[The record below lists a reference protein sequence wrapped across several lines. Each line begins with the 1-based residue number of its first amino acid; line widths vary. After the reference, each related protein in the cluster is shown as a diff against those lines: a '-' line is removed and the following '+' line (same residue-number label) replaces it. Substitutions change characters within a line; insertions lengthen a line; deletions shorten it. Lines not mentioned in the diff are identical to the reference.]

1 MADSKTTKNQELIPI
16 EDLAKR
22 MTGFS
27 TNYFLVD
34 VHRDKESFYALWP
47 EIIHKTPSKD
57 FFYTIPEEYLICF
70 CGIILN
76 LIMDGELEKSQEL
89 LEALPQEGHFPF
101 YKMGLVLVH
110 PKVTYRQFIDI
121 LKYLK
126 KINFQIKN
134 VVLTASRPSILN
146 GFNDFSRIG
155 PFLKNK
161 KEEFIDY
168 LSHLYDKAICP
179 AIYDLCL
186 AEWLYL
192 QNKLIDAEVI
202 VSRLFDEFNKAWEH
216 RLYYVAAALQS
227 KILIALGKTIQPDA
241 YIKDIRK
248 SIKELGHAEFSY
260 NIGAAEIL
268 CAMYTGNTKAIQ
280 SWLENGAPDEYSD
293 FNMLDTFRYM
303 IKIRSYI
310 IVKNHAAAIALVE
323 KLRPLLEAGK
333 RWMDLCEL
341 DLLNAIALFRADK
354 KEVAFK
360 ALSRSLKIVHR
371 RKYIRLIADEGEAI
385 LPLINAFI
393 KEKGLDSFGK
403 DFFENIIT
411 PARALAVNYPLYLKP
426 VKNETI
432 LSDTETEILR
442 FLERGKTADEIAEY
456 FLISRN
462 TVKYHLKNL
471 YTKLD
476 VTNAT
481 GAVWEAKVQGI
492 L

>member
-1 MADSKTTKNQELIPI
+1 
-16 EDLAKR
+16 
-22 MTGFS
+22 
-27 TNYFLVD
+27 
-34 VHRDKESFYALWP
+34 
-47 EIIHKTPSKD
+47 
-57 FFYTIPEEYLICF
+57 
-70 CGIILN
+70 
-76 LIMDGELEKSQEL
+76 
-89 LEALPQEGHFPF
+89 
-101 YKMGLVLVH
+101 
-110 PKVTYRQFIDI
+110 
-121 LKYLK
+121 
-126 KINFQIKN
+126 
-134 VVLTASRPSILN
+134 
-146 GFNDFSRIG
+146 
-155 PFLKNK
+155 
-161 KEEFIDY
+161 
-168 LSHLYDKAICP
+168 
-179 AIYDLCL
+179 
-186 AEWLYL
+186 
-192 QNKLIDAEVI
+192 
-202 VSRLFDEFNKAWEH
+202 
-216 RLYYVAAALQS
+216 
-227 KILIALGKTIQPDA
+227 
-241 YIKDIRK
+241 
-248 SIKELGHAEFSY
+248 
-260 NIGAAEIL
+260 
-268 CAMYTGNTKAIQ
+268 
-280 SWLENGAPDEYSD
+280 
-293 FNMLDTFRYM
+293 M

-371 RKYIRLIADEGEAI
+371 RKYIRLVADEGEAI

-403 DFFENIIT
+403 DFFEKIIT